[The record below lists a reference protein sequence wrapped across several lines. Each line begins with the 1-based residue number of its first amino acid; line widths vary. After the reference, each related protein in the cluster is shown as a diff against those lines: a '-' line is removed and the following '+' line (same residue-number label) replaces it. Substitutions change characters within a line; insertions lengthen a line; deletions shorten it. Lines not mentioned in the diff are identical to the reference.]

1 MFYQGSCG
9 RSGDMGVVVGAG
21 ISADVTDV
29 TAPSRPRSVSAS
41 LHVTGVEASRLHA
54 AISLGRARE

>member
-1 MFYQGSCG
+1 MFYRGSCG
-9 RSGDMGVVVGAG
+9 RSGDVGVVVDVD

-41 LHVTGVEASRLHA
+41 LHVT
-54 AISLGRARE
+54 